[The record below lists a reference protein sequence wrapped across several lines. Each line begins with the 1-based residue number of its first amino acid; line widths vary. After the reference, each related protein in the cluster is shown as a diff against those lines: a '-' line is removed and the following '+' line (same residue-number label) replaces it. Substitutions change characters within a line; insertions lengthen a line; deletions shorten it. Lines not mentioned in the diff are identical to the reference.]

1 MTPYLIQLAAIG
13 FLWVSLHCVGMCGP
27 IVAGLNAAHDE
38 GDGSESRWWRFSRG
52 ARRIIAYQSGRA
64 VTYAVFGA
72 LAGVV
77 GASVETVIGQI
88 GDVAALVTG
97 GVLVGLGG
105 YRLVVSGSQGPGGI
119 GQRLGGAARRLSR
132 LLPNRGP
139 IRFAVLGLVMGF
151 LPCMLMFWV
160 LGLAASTAD
169 PLTGAALM
177 VGLVAMTTP
186 VLILAGAGPLVAEGP
201 FRRHGDTITSAA
213 LAVSGVWLL
222 LVGAAANG
230 WVPHAAVDLELA
242 GRTFKMMF
250 W

>member
-1 MTPYLIQLAAIG
+1 MTPYLVQLFAIG
-13 FLWVSLHCVGMCGP
+13 LMWVSLHCVGMCGP
-27 IVAGLNAAHDE
+27 IVAGLNAAHEE
-38 GDGSESRWWRFSRG
+38 GDGSDDRWWRFSRG
-52 ARRIIAYQSGRA
+52 VRRILAYQSGRA

-72 LAGVV
+72 VAGTV
-77 GASVETVIGQI
+77 GASVETIIGQI
-88 GDVAALVTG
+88 GDVAALATG
-97 GVLVGLGG
+97 GVLVVLGG
-105 YRLVVSGSQGPGGI
+105 YRLVVSGRPGPGGV

-139 IRFAVLGLVMGF
+139 IRFAVFGLVMGF

-169 PLTGAALM
+169 PLTGAGLM

-186 VLILAGAGPLVAEGP
+186 VLVLAGAGPLVADGP
-201 FRRHGDTITSAA
+201 LRRHGDTITSAA
-213 LAVSGVWLL
+213 LAVSGIWLV

-230 WVPHAAVDLELA
+230 WVPHAGFDFEVA

>member
-1 MTPYLIQLAAIG
+1 MTPYLVQLFAIG
-13 FLWVSLHCVGMCGP
+13 LMWVSLHCVGMCGP
-27 IVAGLNAAHDE
+27 IVAGLNAAHEE
-38 GDGSESRWWRFSRG
+38 GDGSDGRWWRFSRG
-52 ARRIIAYQSGRA
+52 VRRILAYQSGRA

-72 LAGVV
+72 VAGTV
-77 GASVETVIGQI
+77 GASVETIIGQI
-88 GDVAALVTG
+88 GDVAALATG
-97 GVLVGLGG
+97 GVLVVLGG
-105 YRLVVSGSQGPGGI
+105 YRLVVSGRPGPGGV

-139 IRFAVLGLVMGF
+139 IRFAVFGLVMGF

-169 PLTGAALM
+169 PLTGAGLM

-186 VLILAGAGPLVAEGP
+186 VLVLAGAGPLVADGP
-201 FRRHGDTITSAA
+201 LRRHGNTITSAA
-213 LAVSGVWLL
+213 LAVSGIWLV

-230 WVPHAAVDLELA
+230 WVPHAGFDFEVA